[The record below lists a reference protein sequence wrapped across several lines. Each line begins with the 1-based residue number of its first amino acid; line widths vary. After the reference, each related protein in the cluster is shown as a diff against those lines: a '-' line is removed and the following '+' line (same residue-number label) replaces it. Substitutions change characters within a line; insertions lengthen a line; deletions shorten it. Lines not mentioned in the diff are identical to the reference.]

1 MNKFFLIIIS
11 TLALCGCARGV
22 WKDFIKFSSTD
33 IVFEAEGGEQEVWS
47 KTGSQFDLDGIFENG
62 ENPKDKEVVQDE
74 HYKMVAITGE
84 WLHVGYTDLND
95 RTSLTISTRENA
107 TGEERNG
114 KVTVNCGDLYK
125 TVKIR
130 QKAK

>member
-22 WKDFIKFSSTD
+22 WKDFIKLSSTD
-33 IVFEAEGGEQEVWS
+33 IVFEAEGGKQEVWS
-47 KTGSQFDLDGIFENG
+47 KTGSQFDLGGIFENG
-62 ENPKDKEVVQDE
+62 EKPKDKEVVQDE

-84 WLHVGYTDLND
+84 WLHAGYTDLND
-95 RTSLTISTRENA
+95 RTSLTISATENA
-107 TGEERNG
+107 TGKERNG
-114 KVTVNCGDLYK
+114 KVTVSCGDLYK
-125 TVKIR
+125 SVKIR